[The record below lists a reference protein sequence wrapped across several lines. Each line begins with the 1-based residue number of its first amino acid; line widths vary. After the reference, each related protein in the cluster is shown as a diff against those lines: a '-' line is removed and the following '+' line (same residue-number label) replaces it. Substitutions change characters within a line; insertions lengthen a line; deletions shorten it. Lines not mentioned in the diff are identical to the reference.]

1 MSQAARPLYQCP
13 AFQEAGGMALRPGG
27 LALTERGVALCGF
40 ASGARVA
47 DVGCGPG
54 ATLGLLAGRGFAAL
68 GIDPDPVF
76 LDQARQEAPAAVLIQ
91 AQAQALPLPEACLD
105 GLVCEC
111 VLSTLDRPEAA
122 LAEMAR
128 VLRPGGRVL
137 LTDLYVRGAASG
149 APVPGCLAGA
159 VSREQGEGRL
169 LAAGLR
175 PLVFEDHG
183 RALRELA
190 GRLIFAH
197 GSLELFWQRALGRET
212 GCPDLRAVSYCLIIA
227 EKERA

>member
-27 LALTERGVALCGF
+27 LALTARGLTLCGF
-40 ASGARVA
+40 AAGARVA

-54 ATLGLLAGRGFAAL
+54 ATLGLLAQRGLFGVGL
-68 GIDPDPVF
+68 DRDPGFLAQAQERGPV
-76 LDQARQEAPAAVLIQ
+76 LR
-91 AQAQALPLPEACLD
+91 AQAQALPFPDAGLD

-111 VLSTLDRPEAA
+111 VLSTLDRPAAA

>member
-1 MSQAARPLYQCP
+1 MSRAMPLYQCP
-13 AFQEAGGMALRPGG
+13 AFQEVGGAVLRPGG
-27 LALTERGVALCGF
+27 LTLTERGLDLCGF
-40 ASGARVA
+40 APGSRVG
-47 DVGCGPG
+47 DLGCGPG
-54 ATLGLLAGRGFAAL
+54 ATLDLLQRRGCLTVGL
-68 GIDPDPVF
+68 DPDLGFLGQAHKHGPV
-76 LDQARQEAPAAVLIQ
+76 LR
-91 AQAQALPLPEACLD
+91 AQAQALPFSDAGLD

-128 VLRPGGRVL
+128 VLRPGGRLL
-137 LTDLYVRGAASG
+137 LTDLYLREAAPGS
-149 APVPGCLAGA
+149 PVPGCLSGV

-175 PLVFEDHG
+175 PLAFEDHD

-197 GSLELFWQRALGRET
+197 GSLKLFWQRAQGRDS